1 MYQQSNEK
9 QINDII
15 AVELPRTF
23 LIGVGRLRRR
33 IIHDKKKKKCSRKKE
48 KRNQIP
54 SSRNK
59 LLID

>member
-33 IIHDKKKKKCSRKKE
+33 IIHDKKKKMFKKERKK
-48 KRNQIP
+48 KSN
-54 SSRNK
+54 SK
-59 LLID
+59 